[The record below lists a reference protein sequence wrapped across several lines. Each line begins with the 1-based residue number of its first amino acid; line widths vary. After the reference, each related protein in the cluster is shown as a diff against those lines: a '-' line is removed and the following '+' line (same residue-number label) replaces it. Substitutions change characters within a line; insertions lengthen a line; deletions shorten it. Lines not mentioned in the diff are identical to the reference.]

1 MDPLVG
7 GYDKEDIQGQIYEK
21 LTQGWQLKTRLELIP
36 VLLGPTHIELKKKKK
51 LLPKPKNES

>member
-1 MDPLVG
+1 MG

-36 VLLGPTHIELKKKKK
+36 VLLGPTHIELKKKKN